1 MLTGEY
7 FHTVDAKG
15 RLIFPSKLRDE
26 LGERFFITRWLDDCL
41 VVFSETEWEKVC
53 EKIKNQSLT
62 KARDI
67 QRFLFANA
75 CMVEPDKQGRI
86 LIPENLRQRANLDK
100 EIAIIGVMDRA
111 EIWDKEKW
119 IKRSDDIDSAV
130 FDSQMEELD
139 L

>member
-7 FHTVDAKG
+7 YHTIDVKG
-15 RLIFPSKLRDE
+15 RIIFPSKLREE

-41 VVFSETEWEKVC
+41 VVFSEQEWEKVC
-53 EKIKNQSLT
+53 EKLKNQSLS

-67 QRFLFANA
+67 QRFLFSNA
-75 CMVEPDKQGRI
+75 CCAEPDKQGRI
-86 LIPENLRQRANLDK
+86 LIPENLRIRSGLDK

-119 IKRSDDIDSAV
+119 IKRSGEIDSAV
-130 FDSQMEELD
+130 FDSQMEGLD